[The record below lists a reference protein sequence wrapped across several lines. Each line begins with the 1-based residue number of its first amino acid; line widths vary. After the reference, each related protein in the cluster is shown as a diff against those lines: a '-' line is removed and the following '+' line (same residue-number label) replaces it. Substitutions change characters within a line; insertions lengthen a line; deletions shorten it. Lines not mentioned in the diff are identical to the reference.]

1 MTAYGLAVLDAL
13 QVLHTSWCDQMM
25 VCITSLGNAGA
36 VWIVFAVVLLL
47 RRRTRA
53 IGIYCILALLL
64 SFLCCN
70 LILKPL
76 LMRPRP
82 FLFSDVELLVAT
94 PHDYSFPSGHAASSF
109 SAATAISACGKRMA
123 IAVYALAAAI
133 AFSRLYLYLHFPGD
147 VAAGVLLGICCG
159 LLARR
164 LGKNFAICK
173 EDNQHR

>member
-82 FLFSDVELLVAT
+82 FLFSDVELLHLGILPLASFPLPAT
-94 PHDYSFPSGHAASSF
+94 PP
-109 SAATAISACGKRMA
+109 
-123 IAVYALAAAI
+123 VLAGCSPAD
-133 AFSRLYLYLHFPGD
+133 S
-147 VAAGVLLGICCG
+147 VA
-159 LLARR
+159 
-164 LGKNFAICK
+164 
-173 EDNQHR
+173 